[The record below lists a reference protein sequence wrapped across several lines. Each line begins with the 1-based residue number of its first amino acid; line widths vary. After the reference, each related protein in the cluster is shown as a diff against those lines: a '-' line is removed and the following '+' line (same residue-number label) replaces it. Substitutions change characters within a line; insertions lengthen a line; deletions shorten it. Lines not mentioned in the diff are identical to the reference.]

1 LRDGKQRILRP
12 HLSWKTRI
20 MMDIVTE
27 NWAELAL
34 ALITFLSTYTALTAS
49 SKDDKILAIAKRVIQ
64 AIVFGSVV
72 KDKVKK

>member
-1 LRDGKQRILRP
+1 
-12 HLSWKTRI
+12 
-20 MMDIVTE
+20 MDIITE

-49 SKDDKILAIAKRVIQ
+49 EKDDKLLAVLKRVIQ

-72 KDKVKK
+72 KDKIKK

>member
-1 LRDGKQRILRP
+1 
-12 HLSWKTRI
+12 
-20 MMDIVTE
+20 MDIIIE

-34 ALITFLSTYTALTAS
+34 ALITFLSTWTALTES
-49 SKDDKILAIAKRVIQ
+49 TKDDKLLAVLKRIIQ

>member
-1 LRDGKQRILRP
+1 
-12 HLSWKTRI
+12 
-20 MMDIVTE
+20 MDIITE

-34 ALITFLSTYTALTAS
+34 ALITFLSTWTALTES
-49 SKDDKILAIAKRVIQ
+49 EKDDKLLAVLKRIIQ